1 MMNKL
6 IYPEA
11 NEQLFQSLEGRFCT
25 LFTQDKF
32 YTNVKTASSNSIT
45 KEMLEECKP
54 DKDHMLAHFIAVGD
68 YEKFGF
74 NKNADSFPKK
84 ANESRYKTFETN
96 AKFYKEHNSDDPKK
110 AIGQIKK
117 ACYNPD
123 MGRIEVAAWINIKKA
138 SEAYEKAK
146 AGETLSCS
154 MGASVPNDR
163 DSINGQLSP
172 NPSKYTPWMKSMP
185 GQFIES
191 WDGKPVMKY
200 AFVHNDEPTFFDLS
214 WVAKPAERIAHY
226 LEYMFHDGEE
236 MKKAA
241 SVKVLED
248 KHVPFSADLAD
259 AMGLKLASSNVLP
272 VAKQE
277 LLDRLVKIEDDV
289 NRVANA
295 KYASGDNLLDQ
306 YIFYKSL
313 NSSYNTGSDEYE
325 PINKKIASLKCVRP
339 ETLYR
344 ELAERAV
351 VLPFKSFMDITYGGT
366 KYASAEIYDQAVKKA
381 CCMLPKM
388 FMILKD
394 SMSSLDPDDCG
405 SCSAENVFDCC
416 SAMDAFNDTSKDPVQ
431 KFMDEV
437 EEKCSFDDDATNER
451 VIHIVIK
458 LKGDKNY
465 DAVPEIN
472 ITKTASEKDEVTKLA
487 KRYVKEY
494 ALYKLAALND
504 IKTIRGDNFVNDFML
519 SNVVAQNLI
528 A

>member
-32 YTNVKTASSNSIT
+32 YSNVKTASSNSIT

-96 AKFYKEHNSDDPKK
+96 AKFYREHNSDDPKK
-110 AIGQIKK
+110 AIGEIKK

-138 SEAYEKAK
+138 SEAYDKAR

-185 GQFIES
+185 GQYIES
-191 WDGKPVMKY
+191 WDGKPVRKY

-226 LEYMFHDGEE
+226 LEYMFNDAEE

-241 SVKVLED
+241 SVKVLEE
-248 KHVPFSADLAD
+248 KHIPFSADMAEE
-259 AMGLKLASSNVLP
+259 MGLKFAASNVLP
-272 VAKQE
+272 VGKQE
-277 LLDRLVKIEDDV
+277 LLDRLVKLEEIV
-289 NRVANA
+289 NRVANS
-295 KYASGDNLLDQ
+295 KYASVSDPLEQ
-306 YIFYKSL
+306 YIYYKSF
-313 NSSYNTGSDEYE
+313 NSSYGTESREYDG
-325 PINKKIASLKCVRP
+325 INKKIASLKCVRP

-344 ELAERAV
+344 EFADRSI
-351 VLPFKSFMDITYGGT
+351 VLPFKSFMDLTYGGT
-366 KYASAEIYDQAVKKA
+366 KYASEETYDQAVKKA
-381 CCMLPKM
+381 CNMLPKM

-394 SMSSLDPDDCG
+394 SMFSLDPDECG
-405 SCSAENVFDCC
+405 SCAAENVFDCC
-416 SAMDAFNDTSKDPVQ
+416 SAMDVFNDPSKDPVQ
-431 KFMDEV
+431 QFMDEV

-451 VIHIVIK
+451 TIHIIIK
-458 LKGDKNY
+458 LKGNKNCEHL
-465 DAVPEIN
+465 PEID
-472 ITKTASEKDEVTKLA
+472 ITKTASEKDDVSKLA

-504 IKTIRGDNFVNDFML
+504 IKSIHGEGFVNDFML
-519 SNVVAQNLI
+519 SNVIAQNFI

>member
-32 YTNVKTASSNSIT
+32 LTNVKTASSNSIT

-84 ANESRYKTFETN
+84 ANEQYYKTFETN

-110 AIGQIKK
+110 AIGSIKK

-123 MGRIEVAAWINIKKA
+123 MGRIEVAVWINIKKA

-154 MGASVPNDR
+154 MGAMIPCDR

-172 NPSKYTPWMKSMP
+172 NPAKYTPWMKAMP
-185 GQFIES
+185 GQYIES
-191 WDGKPVMKY
+191 WDGKPVRKY
-200 AFVHNDEPTFFDLS
+200 AFVHNDNPTFFDLS

-226 LEYMFHDGEE
+226 LEYMFNDASD

-241 SVKVLED
+241 SINAYTE
-248 KHVPFSADLAD
+248 KHIPFSADIAEE
-259 AMGLKLASSNVLP
+259 MGLKLASSNVLP
-272 VAKQE
+272 LPKQE
-277 LLDRLVKIEDDV
+277 LLNRLVEIEDRV
-289 NRVANA
+289 NTVASN
-295 KYASGDNLLDQ
+295 KYASKDNLLDQ

-313 NSSYNTGSDEYE
+313 NANYNTDSDEYA
-325 PINKKIASLKCVRP
+325 PVAKKLASLKCVRP

-344 ELAERAV
+344 EFAERSII
-351 VLPFKSFMDITYGGT
+351 LPFKSFMDLTYGGT
-366 KYASAEIYDQAVKKA
+366 KYASEDTYNNAVKKA
-381 CCMLPKM
+381 CDMLPRM

-394 SMSSLDPDDCG
+394 SMNSIDPEDLG

-416 SAMDAFNDTSKDPVQ
+416 SAMDAFNDPSKDPVQ

-437 EEKCSFDDDATNER
+437 QEKCSFDDKDVNER

-458 LKGDKNY
+458 
-465 DAVPEIN
+465 IN
-472 ITKTASEKDEVTKLA
+472 GNNSVSPSVELTKTATSNDDAAKLA

-504 IKTIRGDNFVNDFML
+504 IRTIHGEDFVNDFML
-519 SNVVAQNLI
+519 STVVAQNLVG
-528 A
+528 